1 MKLSDLNI
9 HDVGNT
15 IQLAGAI
22 YADGEKVYLVPMPDE
37 LTDEQAKMLRVVI
50 DHAGGEGMDLDL
62 LDMGQDDWQR
72 FLRQTDLL
80 ETEILAHAEE
90 NGNGKLAKAIV
101 RKSTRQISQGV
112 SWQVFKRDGYR
123 CRYCGADDVPLTVDH
138 VILWEDGGPSIPEN
152 LVTACRK
159 CNKIRGNTPYAEWM
173 RHPFYK
179 KVSRNLI
186 GAAVNAN
193 DALVATLD
201 RIPRLL
207 HKPSSR

>member
-112 SWQVFKRDGYR
+112 SWQVFKRDGYH
-123 CRYCGADDVPLTVDH
+123 CRYCGAEGVPMTVDH
-138 VILWEDGGPSIPEN
+138 LVLWEDGGPSIPEN